1 MIIYLTEQQA
11 SELRLELYPEVV
23 RSCFY
28 LGFNYSFTHKL
39 VNDPTR
45 VAERASILEMARS
58 LGMSGD
64 YVLAVRLPGETKDS
78 TDIRS
83 SPDDHH

>member
-45 VAERASILEMARS
+45 VAERTSVVDMARS

-64 YVLAVRLPGETKDS
+64 YVLAVRLPGESKDS

-83 SPDDHH
+83 LPDDNH